1 MSGLTK
7 LALALVIIGGLNWLL
22 VGLFDF
28 NLVSA
33 IFGATSI
40 LTRAVYVIVGLAAI
54 YCLKLFTYPTLRART
69 TDEFRRAA

>member
-7 LALALVIIGGLNWLL
+7 LAVALVIIGGLNWLL

-28 NLVSA
+28 NLVA
-33 IFGATSI
+33 ALFGATSI
-40 LTRAVYVIVGLAAI
+40 LSRGTYIVVGLAAI
-54 YCLKLFTYPTLRART
+54 YCIKLLTYPTTRARV